1 MCAASAATH
10 AGVRAQARD
19 HTAFVCRLRD
29 RWPQRD
35 TLALRIA
42 RQLTQCGYIVQDTP
56 LQAAERVLALPHIR
70 SSTLV
75 DVDSGEDS
83 AV

>member
-1 MCAASAATH
+1 M
-10 AGVRAQARD
+10 
-19 HTAFVCRLRD
+19 
-29 RWPQRD
+29 
-35 TLALRIA
+35 LALRIA

-83 AV
+83 AA